1 MKTLMFMCFALML
14 TACNAGVRHYSKGPD
29 ASGYGKDLVIFY
41 VETEPCADAQK
52 CSEAR
57 K

>member
-1 MKTLMFMCFALML
+1 MRTFMIVGLVLAL
-14 TACNAGVRHYSKGPD
+14 TGCVGVRHYSKGPD
-29 ASGYGKDLVIFY
+29 ANGYGKDALVFY